1 MPFYEEAIT
10 LKSVSKACGSTQ
22 ILDDVTLALRPGARA
37 GLVGANG
44 AGKTTLL
51 CIIAGLSSPS
61 SGHVQLTSV
70 DNPRRKGSPVAFVT
84 QGKAVFSNLTA
95 DEVIAIAAAVNKGLW
110 DHVSV
115 SDWLDAFDVPRDRL
129 CGRLSGGERSH
140 VSIALALG
148 RRVPFLVMDEPF
160 AELDPAAREDAVG
173 ALTAHLNASHQ
184 TLLISSHAL
193 ADIEHLCDYLLV
205 MSHGQITLAGS
216 TEELATAHPG
226 QRLSETALAA
236 LRKPR
241 RGARTTR
248 RP

>member
-1 MPFYEEAIT
+1 LPFFDQAIT
-10 LKSVSKACGSTQ
+10 LQSVSKAYGSTQ
-22 ILDDVTLALRPGARA
+22 ILDDVSLALRPGARA

-51 CIIAGLSSPS
+51 RIIAGLSSPS
-61 SGHVQLTSV
+61 LGHVQLKTADS
-70 DNPRRKGSPVAFVT
+70 PRHKGSPVALVT
-84 QGKAVFSNLTA
+84 QGKALFSNVSA

-110 DHVSV
+110 DPEPVN
-115 SDWLDAFDVPRDRL
+115 DWLDAFDVPRDRL

-160 AELDPAAREDAVG
+160 AELDPAAREDAVT
-173 ALTAHLNASHQ
+173 ALTAHLTATHQ

-193 ADIEHLCDYLLV
+193 ADIERLCDYLLV

-216 TEELATAHPG
+216 TEELAAAHPD
-226 QRLSETALAA
+226 QSLTEIALAA

-241 RGARTTR
+241 RGARTPR
-248 RP
+248 RS